1 MRMAGRTNISVALT
15 FVILLLLL
23 ALLFVLDIL
32 IGSTR
37 LEASDV
43 FHSLFGQG
51 TLHGEIIVM
60 QFRLPKA
67 VTAIIAGAAMSVSGL
82 LMQTLFRNPLAGPD
96 VLGVSS
102 GAGLGVALMILT
114 LSPVFEFSA
123 LNPLHGWSLI
133 IAACAGAGAVMVLIM
148 AVSARVRDIMTVL
161 IIGILLASAISSV
174 VSLLQYFSNESM
186 LKTYVIW
193 TMGNLGNLS
202 PVQVRVLLAASSSG
216 LVIAFMQVKPLN
228 ALLMGE
234 TFSRS
239 VGVNMKRTRIA
250 LFASA
255 SILAGSVT
263 AFCGPLAFIGIAV
276 PHITRLLFSTS
287 DHKVLVP
294 GVIITGATLVLLSDI
309 VSSLPGGGQI
319 IPVNTVTSLIGI
331 PVVLWIIAGKNMTGR
346 KI

>member
-1 MRMAGRTNISVALT
+1 MRMAGRTNVSVALT
-15 FVILLLLL
+15 FIIMGLLL
-23 ALLFVLDIL
+23 ALLFFLDIL

-37 LEASDV
+37 LEASDI

-51 TLHGEIIVM
+51 TAHGEIIVM

-67 VTAIIAGAAMSVSGL
+67 VTAVIAGAAMSVSGL

-114 LSPVFEFSA
+114 LSPVFTFSS

-133 IAACAGAGAVMVLIM
+133 IAACAGAGAVMVIIM

-202 PVQVRVLLAASSSG
+202 PVQVRVLLAASTAG
-216 LVIAFMQVKPLN
+216 LLMAFMQVKPLN

-294 GVIITGATLVLLSDI
+294 GVIITGATVVLLSDI
-309 VSSLPGGGQI
+309 VSALPGGGHI

-331 PVVLWIIAGKNMTGR
+331 PVVLWIIAGKNMMGR

>member
-1 MRMAGRTNISVALT
+1 MKISGSQNISFRLV
-15 FVILLLLL
+15 FLLLGL
-23 ALLFVLDIL
+23 ALVLFFTLDLIL
-32 IGSTR
+32 GSTD
-37 LEASDV
+37 LELSDI
-43 FHSLFGQG
+43 FRSLFGKGSQS
-51 TLHGEIIVM
+51 GEIIMM

-67 VTAIIAGAAMSVSGL
+67 VTAVIAGAAMSVSGL

-102 GAGLGVALMILT
+102 GAGLGVALMVLT
-114 LSPVFEFSA
+114 FSPVFNFSS
-123 LNPLHGWSLI
+123 LNVLHGWSLI
-133 IAACAGAGAVMVLIM
+133 ISACLGAGAVMMVIM
-148 AVSARVRDIMTVL
+148 AVSTRVRDIMTVL

-202 PVQVRVLLAASSSG
+202 PVQVRVLLISTGAG
-216 LVIAFMQVKPLN
+216 VILALMQVKPLN

-234 TFSRS
+234 VFSRS
-239 VGVNMKRTRIA
+239 VGVNMKRTRIT

-263 AFCGPLAFIGIAV
+263 AFCGPLAFIGVAV
-276 PHITRLLFSTS
+276 PHITRLIFGTS
-287 DHKVLVP
+287 DHKILVP
-294 GVIITGATLVLLSDI
+294 ATMITGAVIVLISDI
-309 VSSLPGGGQI
+309 ISTLPGGGHI

-331 PVVLWIIAGKNMTGR
+331 PVVLWIIAGKRIIGR
-346 KI
+346 RM